1 MSVDNIEKLFVEE
14 LKDLYSAENQITKA
28 LPKMA
33 KASTS
38 NELRTAF
45 ENHLQETRHHVER
58 LEKIFEV
65 LGHSPKGK
73 SCAGMKGLLQRGRR

>member
-38 NELRTAF
+38 E
-45 ENHLQETRHHVER
+45 
-58 LEKIFEV
+58 
-65 LGHSPKGK
+65 
-73 SCAGMKGLLQRGRR
+73 